1 MKFLTRRESL
11 IVLLAIA
18 ALATVMALPPIA
30 QDPMYHDFADRRTFL
45 GIPSFLNVV
54 SNLAFLAVG
63 LAGIDLCVRRRR
75 TIDARWAWSACFSG
89 VALVSIGSGY
99 YHLAPDNI
107 ALMWDRLPM
116 SLGFMGLL
124 VAVLT
129 EHVNLKLEKIL
140 LLPAILFGV
149 ASVVYW
155 HYSDDLRLYVLVQFL
170 PLLVLPVIL
179 LLFDSRYTHRG
190 LLFLALAIYV
200 VSKLAEDYDRVV
212 FAATGNI
219 VSGHSLKHLLAAL
232 ALFVVYGM
240 LRQRTPRAEPAR
252 RPG

>member
-1 MKFLTRRESL
+1 LLAQRQSS
-11 IVLLAIA
+11 IVILAIA

-30 QDPMYHDFADRRTFL
+30 QDPMYHDFADRRSFL

-54 SNLAFLAVG
+54 TNLAFLAVG
-63 LAGIDLCVRRRR
+63 LAGIDLCARRRR
-75 TIDARWAWSACFSG
+75 AITARWAWSACFTG
-89 VALVSIGSGY
+89 VALVSLGSSY
-99 YHLAPDNI
+99 YHLAPDNM

-129 EHVNLKLEKIL
+129 EHVSLKLEKIL
-140 LLPAILFGV
+140 LLPALLFGV
-149 ASVVYW
+149 ASVGYW
-155 HYSDDLRLYVLVQFL
+155 HYSDDLRLYILVQFL
-170 PLLVLPVIL
+170 PLLMLPVIL
-179 LLFDSRYTHRG
+179 LLFDSPYSHRG
-190 LLFLALAIYV
+190 YLLVALAIYL
-200 VSKLAEDYDRVV
+200 VSKFAEHYDRAV

-219 VSGHSLKHLLAAL
+219 ISGHSLKHLLAAL

-240 LRQRTPRAEPAR
+240 LRQRTPRVEPAC